1 MIVKLS
7 DHELAATSATNITY
21 KSFSSDEYSDFG
33 IYLGRCKLH
42 SLTSHSMSDE
52 AAPTTPPVIGCS
64 KCGKSSVDVGFE
76 LMTCSGCKNNASTTL
91 VTAARYCSKE
101 CQKADWKVHKKVC
114 PSATAKS
121 KPKPKNQETAPEVTA
136 DGSGFMTFEDYMGK
150 NPNVF
155 SDPITAMM
163 NDGALESGWEDELG
177 AAVNEAIEAGL
188 MEGGNSE
195 GDGGEDQDKS

>member
-1 MIVKLS
+1 MYK
-7 DHELAATSATNITY
+7 NIPH
-21 KSFSSDEYSDFG
+21 KSTPRFFIRLG
-33 IYLGRCKLH
+33 VLLGRSSQK
-42 SLTSHSMSDE
+42 MSDE
-52 AAPTTPPVIGCS
+52 PAPTAVGCS

-76 LMTCSGCKNNASTTL
+76 LLTCSGCKNGFKNNNSTTLVTTL

-121 KPKPKNQETAPEVTA
+121 KPKPKHQETAPEVTA

-195 GDGGEDQDKS
+195 GDGGEDQDRS